1 MVSRII
7 SVMKSLIMCIKE
19 KIRLLYEEKKCTY
32 AITLSKIS
40 ACCRASAMIIGA
52 RFLNKNMLDA
62 NAAINSEIQD
72 NIFEG

>member
-1 MVSRII
+1 MCTKQKLDCY
-7 SVMKSLIMCIKE
+7 MKKN
-19 KIRLLYEEKKCTY
+19 CTY
-32 AITLSKIS
+32 AMTLSKIS